1 MRSLRLAAYALPAVP
16 LAAAGIPLFI
26 YLPVFYSREMGLD
39 LAVVGA
45 ILFLAR
51 VWDVITDP
59 LVGILSDRTSGRFGR
74 RRPWILAGTLPLVLA
89 IHALFL
95 PPSGA
100 GAAHLLV
107 WIMILY
113 LAWTMITLPYQSWGA
128 ELSADYDERT
138 RIAGWREGGVILG
151 TTIATSLPIF
161 VTGQDGN
168 AGPVLVILGW
178 LVIIALPVAVL
189 LALALTPDAPH
200 RAGPPLPWR
209 QGMAVLAA
217 NAPFRRLIAAYLL
230 NGIANGLPATLFL
243 LFVAQV
249 IGAPGQTGLLLFLYF
264 ASGVLAVPFWLRLSA
279 RMGKHRAW
287 ALSMLWVSLVFAA
300 VPFLGEGDFWP
311 YLLVCILSGA
321 GLGADLALPTAMQAD
336 VVDVDAAATG
346 QRRTGLYFALWGMA
360 TKLAL
365 AAAVGIAFPVLDLAG
380 FSTSGP
386 NDAAALFT
394 VKALYGLLPLAFKI
408 IAIALVWRFPLGRP
422 QGEKTR

>member
-39 LAVVGA
+39 LAAVGA

-59 LVGILSDRTSGRFGR
+59 LVGILSDRTRGRFGR

-151 TTIATSLPIF
+151 TTIATSLPIL

-178 LVIIALPVAVL
+178 LVIVALPVAVL
-189 LALALTPDAPH
+189 LALALTPDEPH
-200 RAGPPLPWR
+200 RA
-209 QGMAVLAA
+209 A
-217 NAPFRRLIAAYLL
+217 
-230 NGIANGLPATLFL
+230 
-243 LFVAQV
+243 
-249 IGAPGQTGLLLFLYF
+249 
-264 ASGVLAVPFWLRLSA
+264 
-279 RMGKHRAW
+279 
-287 ALSMLWVSLVFAA
+287 
-300 VPFLGEGDFWP
+300 
-311 YLLVCILSGA
+311 
-321 GLGADLALPTAMQAD
+321 
-336 VVDVDAAATG
+336 
-346 QRRTGLYFALWGMA
+346 
-360 TKLAL
+360 
-365 AAAVGIAFPVLDLAG
+365 
-380 FSTSGP
+380 
-386 NDAAALFT
+386 
-394 VKALYGLLPLAFKI
+394 
-408 IAIALVWRFPLGRP
+408 
-422 QGEKTR
+422 